1 MGQMVAYVRVSSAT
15 QNTERQDFR
24 GYKLDQVFTDKAS
37 GGSTNRPALQECMT
51 YLRDGDTLL
60 VHSIDRLARSN
71 KDLQD
76 ITHELRSKGVILRFI
91 KENLTFDDSPQSE
104 LMLTVM
110 GAMASFE
117 RSLIRERQR
126 TEEVHVLDI
135 GGHLRGESKVH
146 ILMVIHANVV
156 PRLYDAGMALL
167 IQPDQLVGNP
177 LRQGTQMQFEKAVGQ
192 EVAGDHVGA
201 LHDVA
206 MRI

>member
-1 MGQMVAYVRVSSAT
+1 MGQVVAYVRVSTAG

-37 GGSTNRPALQECMT
+37 GGSTNRPALQECIT
-51 YLRDGDTLL
+51 YLREGDTLL

-76 ITHELRSKGVILRFI
+76 ITHELRAKGVTLRFI

-126 TEEVHVLDI
+126 EGIEKAKAAGKYYKPMIEIYMDEVKAKL
-135 GGHLRGESKVH
+135 
-146 ILMVIHANVV
+146 
-156 PRLYDAGMALL
+156 DAG
-167 IQPDQLVGNP
+167 VP
-177 LRQGTQMQFEKAVGQ
+177 LARIARQTGVSRQTLYSRLKEA
-192 EVAGDHVGA
+192 
-201 LHDVA
+201 
-206 MRI
+206 

>member
-76 ITHELRSKGVILRFI
+76 ITHELRSKGVTLRFI

-126 TEEVHVLDI
+126 EGIEKAKAAGKYYKPMIEINMDEVKAKL
-135 GGHLRGESKVH
+135 
-146 ILMVIHANVV
+146 
-156 PRLYDAGMALL
+156 DAG
-167 IQPDQLVGNP
+167 VP
-177 LRQGTQMQFEKAVGQ
+177 LARLAREIGVSRQTLYSRLKE
-192 EVAGDHVGA
+192 
-201 LHDVA
+201 
-206 MRI
+206 I